1 LLLGPRPLL
10 GLRRGTLLLQRGQ
23 VPPPAP
29 EQRRVPV
36 AVAGVVRRGLGRR
49 RGRLGSGRGRRR
61 AALQGGQRLLVAVG
75 RQLTRV
81 QRQVQR
87 EGGAASRLALPVALT
102 AEQLRDL
109 PG

>member
-1 LLLGPRPLL
+1 GPRPLL

-29 EQRRVPV
+29 EQRRV

-49 RGRLGSGRGRRR
+49 RGRLGSGRRRR

-75 RQLTRV
+75 RQLARV
-81 QRQVQR
+81 ERQVQR
-87 EGGAASRLALPVALT
+87 ERGAASRLALRVDLT